1 MARVLNVLA
10 LLVLGGLVGIVGW
23 WTHHYRGSVIE
34 QQRALVE
41 RDSRIA
47 GLTEE
52 IEEQGAKLHLARVEV
67 DRVSERNRQ
76 LARQKREL
84 ELRNRLLRLDHR
96 LATIEVVDQRETP
109 DGIVS
114 RVRFEEFGPDGDSLA
129 PARTIEVS
137 GRFLY
142 LESQVVKFAD
152 DFVEAGDALRGR
164 SICLFRRVWG
174 ERQRPVEGTELDIV
188 GLRPG
193 LVAGD
198 EVSPGPHAE
207 LWRRFWDYAND
218 RELAE
223 RAGLR
228 AVHGEAPFTEL
239 RPGGR
244 YSVEL
249 RASGGLSIRPE

>member
-34 QQRALVE
+34 QQRDLVE

-96 LATIEVVDQRETP
+96 LATIEVVDVFP
-109 DGIVS
+109 C
-114 RVRFEEFGPDGDSLA
+114 A
-129 PARTIEVS
+129 PAMAT
-137 GRFLY
+137 LY
-142 LESQVVKFAD
+142 FNRISSASIS
-152 DFVEAGDALRGR
+152 ARGMTGIDAF
-164 SICLFRRVWG
+164 SAA
-174 ERQRPVEGTELDIV
+174 TT
-188 GLRPG
+188 
-193 LVAGD
+193 
-198 EVSPGPHAE
+198 S
-207 LWRRFWDYAND
+207 
-218 RELAE
+218 
-223 RAGLR
+223 
-228 AVHGEAPFTEL
+228 
-239 RPGGR
+239 
-244 YSVEL
+244 
-249 RASGGLSIRPE
+249 GLSAETAEEVTTTSAPAIWSSIWPLNILPPNPFKRRIMSVDFKSDPDTV